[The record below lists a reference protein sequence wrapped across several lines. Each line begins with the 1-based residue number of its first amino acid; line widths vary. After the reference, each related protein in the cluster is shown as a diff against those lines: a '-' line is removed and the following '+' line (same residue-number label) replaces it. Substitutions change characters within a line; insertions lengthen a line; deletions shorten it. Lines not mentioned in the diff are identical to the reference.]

1 MNSLKTTSNDL
12 TGQLR
17 RIGLRATA
25 EGLEDLLARAIK
37 QKWSS
42 RQFLE
47 EIARSETSEKAARNL
62 TRRLSVARLGR
73 FKPLADFDWNWPKKI
88 DRALI
93 ERWLRLEFIEEKRNL
108 VLIDANGLGKTSIV
122 KNLAYEAALAGK
134 SVLFRLA
141 SELISD
147 LSCDSP
153 LLRKRK
159 LRHYGRADLL
169 CIDEVGYLAYD
180 ANAADLLYEVVN
192 RRYETGSIVL
202 TSNRAFKEWNEVF
215 PNATSIGTM
224 LDRLLHHADVVL
236 IEGGSRSTQ
245 TPAWRFSCRRRTHLG
260 SRPRWIGTRP
270 WPKLMASD

>member
-1 MNSLKTTSNDL
+1 MDSLKTTSHELPN
-12 TGQLR
+12 QLR

-37 QKWSS
+37 QKWSP
-42 RQFLE
+42 RQLLE
-47 EIARSETSEKAARNL
+47 EITRSEASEKTARNL
-62 TRRLSVARLGR
+62 TRRLAAARLGR

-88 DRALI
+88 DRTLI
-93 ERWLRLEFIEEKRNL
+93 EQWMRLGLIEEKRNL
-108 VLIDANGLGKTSIV
+108 ALIGANGLGKTSIV

-134 SVLFRLA
+134 NVLFRLA

-159 LRHYGRADLL
+159 LRAYGRADLL

-192 RRYETGSIVL
+192 RRYEQGSIVI
-202 TSNRAFKEWNEVF
+202 TSNRGFKEWNEVF

-236 IEGGSRSTQ
+236 IEGQSY
-245 TPAWRFSCRRRTHLG
+245 RRKESEAETAAR
-260 SRPRWIGTRP
+260 RN
-270 WPKLMASD
+270 KQ